1 MDIYL
6 VGGAVR
12 DRLLGLPVQER
23 DWVVV
28 GATPQE
34 MLALGYRQVG
44 KDFPVFLHPET
55 GEEYALARTERK
67 TGPGYR
73 GFAFHTSQDVTLE
86 QDLQRRDLTI
96 NAIAEAPDGT
106 LIDPFNGREDL
117 QLGLLRHVSP
127 AFSED
132 PVRILRVARFAARFD
147 RFGFKVTHATNA
159 LMRTMVDNGEVDHLV
174 AERVWAELEKALATD
189 APQRFF
195 TTLRGCGAL
204 ALLFPEID
212 QEYRVVGQAH
222 TGQPLPQPLQ
232 SLRTSVT
239 ASTDPCIR
247 FSVLMYALAS
257 DQPLAQRMAL
267 VEDACRRLH
276 APNAYTQLALTAI
289 RLTPFALGKTPA
301 DRLELME
308 SGGAFKNTGRWQPLL
323 TVYIASGVLD
333 QATAD
338 HLSAVAE
345 KAGRIN
351 AAALG
356 DPGLSGPAIGA
367 AIHARRL
374 QLVESEY

>member
-12 DRLLGLPVQER
+12 DKLLGLPVEER

-67 TGPGYR
+67 TGPGYK
-73 GFAFHTSQDVTLE
+73 GFAFHASPDVTLE

-159 LMRTMVDNGEVDHLV
+159 LMRTMVDNGEVNHLV

-195 TTLRGCGAL
+195 TALRGCGAL
-204 ALLFPEID
+204 AVLFPEID

-222 TGQPLPQPLQ
+222 TGQQLPQALQ
-232 SLRTSVT
+232 TLQTSVT
-239 ASTDPCIR
+239 SSTDPCIR

-257 DQPLAQRMAL
+257 DQPLPQRIAQAQ
-267 VEDACRRLH
+267 EACRRLH
-276 APNAYTQLALTAI
+276 APNACTQLALAAI
-289 RLTPFALGKTPA
+289 RLAPYALGKTPA

-308 SGGAFKNTGRWQPLL
+308 SGGAFKNNARWQPLL
-323 TVYIASGVLD
+323 SVYIASGVLD

-356 DPGLSGPAIGA
+356 DQDLSGPAIGA

-374 QLVESEY
+374 QLIESET